1 MSYLRQCRYCAPG
14 QEWLVPRNIVQRTG
28 TNIRRYRVAAMSGP
42 LEGIR
47 VLDLSRVLA
56 GPWCAQLLADL
67 GAEVI
72 KVERPGAGDDTRHWG
87 PPWLKDRDG
96 RDTSESAYFL
106 SANRGKQSI
115 TVDISNSEGQH
126 LIRDLAVESDVFIE
140 NFKVGGLAAKGLAA
154 DDLLALNP
162 RLIYLSITGFGQNGP
177 LAAQPGYDYLIQAMG
192 GLMSITGVEDGAP
205 GAGPQRVGVA
215 ISDLTTGL
223 YGAAGILSALYHR
236 EQSGRGQHIDLALL
250 DTQVGWLANQ
260 AMNYFVSGKVPV
272 RTGAQHPNLAPYQ
285 PFVASD
291 QPIIIAVGND
301 GQFQQ
306 LCRCIE
312 RPEFIEDER
321 FLTNPLRV
329 QNRAA
334 LEQALQAEICK
345 HPAAYWLEILPARG
359 VPCCRINTI
368 QQAFGE
374 PQIQHRQ
381 MHIKLDHPLSGE
393 VDAVANPLNLSA
405 TPIRY
410 DKAPP
415 QLGQDTDAV
424 LRGVLGYSDDMI
436 RELRERSVV

>member
-1 MSYLRQCRYCAPG
+1 
-14 QEWLVPRNIVQRTG
+14 
-28 TNIRRYRVAAMSGP
+28 MSGP
-42 LEGIR
+42 LQGVR

-56 GPWCAQLLADL
+56 GPWCTQLMADL

-87 PPWLKDRDG
+87 PPWLKDRAG
-96 RDTSESAYFL
+96 RDTGESAYFL

-115 TVDISNSEGQH
+115 TVDISNPDGQQ
-126 LIRDLAVESDVFIE
+126 LIRDLAAESDVFIE
-140 NFKVGGLAAKGLAA
+140 NFKVGGLAAKGLGA

-162 RLIYLSITGFGQNGP
+162 RLIYLSITGFGQSGP
-177 LAAQPGYDYLIQAMG
+177 MAAQPGYDYLIQAMG

-223 YGAAGILSALYHR
+223 YGAVGILSALFHR

-260 AMNYFVSGKVPV
+260 AMNYFVGGEVPM

-285 PFVASD
+285 PFEAGD
-291 QPIIIAVGND
+291 QPVIIAVGNN

-306 LCRCIE
+306 LCQCIE
-312 RPEFIEDER
+312 RPELIDDER
-321 FLTNPLRV
+321 FRTNPLRV
-329 QNRAA
+329 QNRTA
-334 LEQALQAEICK
+334 LERVLQAEIRK
-345 HPAAYWLEILPARG
+345 HPAAYWLERLPARG

-368 QQAFGE
+368 QQAFDE

-381 MHIKLDHPLSGE
+381 MHIRLDHPLGGE
-393 VDAVANPLNLSA
+393 IDAVANPLNLSA

-415 QLGQDTDAV
+415 QLGQHTDAV
-424 LRGVLGYSDDMI
+424 LHDVLGCSNDTI
-436 RELRERSVV
+436 RSLRERGVV